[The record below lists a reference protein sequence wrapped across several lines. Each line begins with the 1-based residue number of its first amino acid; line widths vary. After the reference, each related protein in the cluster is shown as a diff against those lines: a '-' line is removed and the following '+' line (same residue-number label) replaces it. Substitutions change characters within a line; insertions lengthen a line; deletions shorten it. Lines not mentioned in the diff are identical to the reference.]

1 MWTILLWVVGAA
13 VYVTVGAGT
22 FGYVAGLDEYTERQ
36 RDWLDSPLPLLCAVS
51 WPLAVP
57 MLIAGPWLRKLA
69 GRLAVAGKARR
80 LRVEAV
86 TKAAH
91 IAECA
96 RQSELQD
103 LEDELAKDAAEA

>member
-13 VYVTVGAGT
+13 VYVTVGA
-22 FGYVAGLDEYTERQ
+22 
-36 RDWLDSPLPLLCAVS
+36 
-51 WPLAVP
+51 
-57 MLIAGPWLRKLA
+57 WLRKLA

-80 LRVEAV
+80 IRVEAV

-96 RQSELQD
+96 RQRELQD